1 MRSFAA
7 RAFVICCAA
16 AVIAVAPSP
25 DTDPY
30 LVTPVCTAVPA
41 APGRRIVVSGG
52 GAALQAAL
60 DHAMAGD
67 TIVLAPGETYR
78 PPAGDSFVLR
88 KREIPAGQWVVIRSA
103 DPAFDAGGRRA
114 AGIRVDPS
122 DAAHMPRIVSPG
134 GTAPAIRAESGARGY
149 WLLGLDIA
157 PDDKVSQV
165 VTLVELGSGSETT
178 PDAEPSDIVIDR
190 SYVHGNDTGEFRRGV
205 ALNGVR
211 LAVIDSYLANFHYAG
226 ADSQAI
232 AGWNGAGPFKIV
244 NDYLEAASENIMFG
258 GADPAIP
265 NLVPTDIEVRGN
277 LSTKP
282 TAWREARIPVKNA
295 FELKNARRV
304 LVDGNTFEHVWA
316 SGQDGTAILLK
327 SVNQDGRCPWCVTEF
342 VTFRDNIVRGAANGL
357 AINAAEGSGPPP
369 QLASHIRIDNVLF
382 EDLGTSWGGPG
393 KLLKIMGGASDVSVT
408 HVTSRNNPGGIL
420 FPKGDADVN
429 HGLTFKF
436 NLVERLNYGIGAG
449 GDEGTKT
456 LERNFSPYSYD
467 QNAIVNTSAGGSQA
481 VSDSTLASRYPGGTT
496 VLHDWKEAAQHPTIG
511 ADLAGITK
519 AQTDRAIAEGCT
531 AAANGGTR
539 P

>member
-1 MRSFAA
+1 MRSFAL

-16 AVIAVAPSP
+16 AVVAVAPSA

-30 LVTPVCTAVPA
+30 HVTPVCTAVPA
-41 APGRRIVVSGG
+41 NPGRRIVVSGR

-88 KREIPAGQWVVIRSA
+88 KRDIPPGQWVVIRPA
-103 DPAFDAGGRRA
+103 DAVFDPGGRRV
-114 AGIRVDPS
+114 AGVRVDPS
-122 DAAHMPRIVSPG
+122 DATHMARIVSPG
-134 GTAPAIRAESGARGY
+134 GNAPAIRAESGAHGY

-157 PDDKVSQV
+157 PDDNVTQV
-165 VTLVELGSGSETT
+165 ITLVELGSGNETIAE
-178 PDAEPSDIVIDR
+178 AEPSDIVIDR
-190 SYVHGNDTGEFRRGV
+190 SYVHGSDRGEFRRGV
-205 ALNGVR
+205 AMNGVR

-258 GADPAIP
+258 GADPSIP
-265 NLVPTDIEVRGN
+265 NLVPSDIEVRGN

-327 SVNQDGRCPWCVTEF
+327 SVDQSGHCPWCVTEY
-342 VTFRDNIVRGAANGL
+342 VTFRDNIVRGAASGL
-357 AINAAEGSGPPP
+357 AINAAEGTAPLPK
-369 QLASHIRIDNVLF
+369 LVNHIRIDNVLF
-382 EDLGTSWGGPG
+382 EDLGTSWGSPG
-393 KLLKIMGGASDVSVT
+393 KLLRIMGGASDVSVT
-408 HVTSRNNPGGIL
+408 HVTSRTNPAGIL
-420 FPKGDADVN
+420 FPKTDADVN
-429 HGLTFKF
+429 PGLTFKF

-449 GDEGTKT
+449 SDEGTKT
-456 LERNFSPYSYD
+456 LQRNYSPYSYD
-467 QNAIVNTSAGGSQA
+467 QNVIVNTSAGGSQA
-481 VSDSTLASRYPGGTT
+481 VSDSVLASRYPRGTT
-496 VLHDWKEAAQHPTIG
+496 VLPDWKDAAQHPGIG
-511 ADLAGITK
+511 ADLPSITK
-519 AQTDRAIAEGCT
+519 AQTDRALAEGCGAT
-531 AAANGGTR
+531 PSGGR
-539 P
+539 